1 MTGIALLVPGGR
13 GQLGHEITATA
24 PEGALV
30 LAPGSADLD
39 VTEPG
44 AVLEAVTGLR
54 EEATRRG
61 LTPVV
66 VNASAYTSV
75 DEAESKQTEAFA
87 VNADGPRVIAAV
99 CSSRQVPM
107 VHVSTDYVFDG
118 EGTRPYE
125 TDDPTGPKSVYGATK
140 LAGDDAVLRSGVDG
154 WVVRTSWVYGAHGHN
169 FVKTMAK
176 LERSRAELS
185 VVDDQRGCPTWARDL
200 AGALWELAGRVAD
213 SSGPRRRVLHCAG
226 GGDTTWFSFAR
237 AIFEE
242 LGADPERVQPCTTAE
257 FPKPAPRP
265 AYSVLSMSSWHEAGL
280 RPPRHWREALAQAFA
295 ESGDELR
302 GVERAEN

>member
-1 MTGIALLVPGGR
+1 MSGIALLVPGGH
-13 GQLGHEITATA
+13 GQLGREITATA

-44 AVLEAVTGLR
+44 AVLEAVTGLHEQAR
-54 EEATRRG
+54 ERG

-66 VNASAYTSV
+66 VNAAAYTAV

-87 VNADGPRVIAAV
+87 VNADAPRVLAAV

-118 EGTRPYE
+118 EAARPYE
-125 TDDPTGPKSVYGATK
+125 VDDPTGPKSVYGATK
-140 LAGDDAVLRSGVDG
+140 LAGEDAVLRSGVDG
-154 WVVRTSWVYGAHGHN
+154 WVVRTSWVYGAYGRN

-176 LERSRAELS
+176 LEGSRDTLS

-213 SSGPRRRVLHCAG
+213 GSGPRRRVLHCAG

-242 LGADPERVQPCTTAE
+242 LGADPGRVKPCATAE
-257 FPKPAPRP
+257 FPKPASRP
-265 AYSVLSMSSWHEAGL
+265 AYTVLSMNSWHEAGL
-280 RPPRHWREALAQAFA
+280 RPLRHWREALSQAFA
-295 ESGDELR
+295 EYGEELR
-302 GVERAEN
+302 NAPLAT